1 MSRDFS
7 SRPDELFASPTLQE
21 RKPSAYSVFIAVLTV
36 LLILAIALFIY
47 GSATNGIPQPHLPG
61 KGVFALGTIIRHG

>member
-1 MSRDFS
+1 MR
-7 SRPDELFASPTLQE
+7 

-47 GSATNGIPQPHLPG
+47 GSMTNGIPQPHLRG

>member
-1 MSRDFS
+1 MR
-7 SRPDELFASPTLQE
+7 

-47 GSATNGIPQPHLPG
+47 GSATNGIIRPQLPG
-61 KGVFALGTIIRHG
+61 KGLFALGTILRHG